1 MRKYFPTNILRQN
14 KQSVYILI
22 FIKITNDH
30 KQGGKK
36 IMIKIAYMK
45 KEGSWQKNF

>member
-1 MRKYFPTNILRQN
+1 MRKYFPINILCQN

-22 FIKITNDH
+22 FIKITNNH
-30 KQGGKK
+30 KQEGKK

-45 KEGSWQKNF
+45 KKGS

>member
-1 MRKYFPTNILRQN
+1 MRKYFPVNVLCQSR
-14 KQSVYILI
+14 QSVYILI

-45 KEGSWQKNF
+45 KEGS